1 MEIGLGRKGLV
12 PIDRSDA
19 EPLGDIRKEGLPGHL
34 EERLADGRT
43 ADPRHGIEVSHEFL
57 TVAPAHAETLTEPTL
72 SQF

>member
-43 ADPRHGIEVSHEFL
+43 ADPRHGIEVSHELL
-57 TVAPAHAETLTEPTL
+57 TVAPAHAETLTEPTR